1 MSTIL
6 EHVSFPGGTLSVEE
20 RSAMEPAL
28 FQLQQGNR
36 FKEVRF
42 WGKIRGIERDYYICQ
57 GTVNEDGKVAPFDC
71 DRATFK
77 STDCI
82 VWTPLLP
89 VDSAMAAKCA
99 EFNGYFSGDLSKIYG
114 AAPDGEATED
124 GAAVADDVVTEEKRL
139 AAFVQ
144 AVDANCALVPTGAY
158 TLDARHRVVRSN
170 NYAGVDQACG
180 ASSFV
185 HMRKPTQSDK
195 LRVFEQ
201 KGLTQGTDFLDSICD
216 DEPEGCWS
224 SQFDAA
230 SSSLQLRHNLY
241 AGYVA
246 FASVSPHNCFGSC
259 YFGDGIVNNDLAF
272 QLPGKC

>member
-1 MSTIL
+1 M
-6 EHVSFPGGTLSVEE
+6 G
-20 RSAMEPAL
+20 
-28 FQLQQGNR
+28 
-36 FKEVRF
+36 KEVGF

-114 AAPDGEATED
+114 AAPDGDATED
-124 GAAVADDVVTEEKRL
+124 GAAVADDVVTEEKR
-139 AAFVQ
+139 
-144 AVDANCALVPTGAY
+144 
-158 TLDARHRVVRSN
+158 
-170 NYAGVDQACG
+170 
-180 ASSFV
+180 
-185 HMRKPTQSDK
+185 
-195 LRVFEQ
+195 
-201 KGLTQGTDFLDSICD
+201 LTQGTDFLDSICD

-230 SSSLQLRHNLY
+230 SSSLQLRDNLY